1 MDAAAQMM
9 FTSVRMEGYN
19 AAETMHLVQEVRAWG
34 LMQGEDFDFAY
45 HPPLYHERNPGYD
58 RASFAEFRFYEERYA
73 TMFKLKYL

>member
-1 MDAAAQMM
+1 MDVTAPMT
-9 FTSVRMEGYN
+9 FTVVPMEGFN

-34 LMQGEDFDFAY
+34 LVQGVDFDFAY

-58 RASFAEFRFYEERYA
+58 RPSFAEFTFYTERYA

>member
-9 FTSVRMEGYN
+9 STVVRMEGYN

-34 LMQGEDFDFAY
+34 LVQGVDFDFAY
-45 HPPLYHERNPGYD
+45 HPPVYHD
-58 RASFAEFRFYEERYA
+58 RAAHQNIKSVAEFRFYEEQYA